1 MLDGY
6 DYLVDQGYEDI
17 AVAGL
22 SLGGVFALKLSL
34 NRPVKGIVTMCA
46 PAEGKTQGAIYEG
59 FLEYARNFKNMK
71 AKDQATIDKE
81 MEDFH
86 PTETLKELSETLNNV
101 RNEIDEVLDP
111 ILVVQAENDEMIN
124 PQSAN
129 YIYENV
135 DSDEKDIKWYA
146 NSGHVITIDK
156 EKEQVFEDVYSFL
169 ESLDWS
175 E

>member
-1 MLDGY
+1 
-6 DYLVDQGYEDI
+6 
-17 AVAGL
+17 
-22 SLGGVFALKLSL
+22 
-34 NRPVKGIVTMCA
+34 MCA
-46 PAEGKTQGAIYEG
+46 PAEGKTQGAIYKG

-124 PQSAN
+124 PQSEI
-129 YIYENV
+129 IYMRMSTQMKRHQMVCKFRTCHYNR
-135 DSDEKDIKWYA
+135 
-146 NSGHVITIDK
+146 
-156 EKEQVFEDVYSFL
+156 
-169 ESLDWS
+169 
-175 E
+175 